1 MKSPSKPPRLAEKL
15 LRWYSQRDSTYGR
28 RAHIEDIQGDIEEL
42 FHEDVR
48 RFSVR
53 KANLNYWRRVVSLIF
68 SYAMT
73 KRKKDAAYHHFSHN
87 QFTPG
92 MFGNYFKTA
101 VRTLAKNK
109 FFATVNVF
117 GLAIGMTLSLFFV
130 AMLVFMLQFDNFH
143 PNRKNVYRVI
153 THVQD
158 GDRNPSYASA
168 PIGTAQLL
176 KNNFSGIEKVVRIHN
191 SFNHEMG
198 YADTKIPVSGYFV
211 DPEFLSVFNFP
222 LLQGNPLTALAKP
235 NTMVLTEDAAA
246 KLFGGRNPVGEL
258 AHIEP
263 FGEVMITGVL
273 KNRPKNT
280 HMIFEALVSFTT
292 LTSYHGPSFT
302 DGEKHWNNFFNSY
315 TYLLLSDKASP
326 APIETFLNGIAKTK
340 YKTNDFKATFGLQR
354 LDKIVPAFIDLHNNI
369 GSGWSYESMILNGFL
384 PLIILLAAC
393 SNYVSLAIS
402 QSLKRM
408 REIGVR
414 KVMGGQKKQI
424 FMQFILESTI
434 IMLLAVTLSYF
445 FFEIL
450 RDEVLTVAE
459 EASIVDLNPS
469 IGTYVGF
476 MVFALLVGFFTGIV
490 PALHFS
496 KLSAVNAL
504 KGKELQSKRG
514 SRFSIRKIVITMQF
528 MLSLGFIMVVVIMVQ
543 QYRYS
548 VNYDLGFKQ
557 EGILNVDLQKADPQL
572 VKNEFGKL
580 SFARTISMSSHAL
593 GCAGE
598 GLTWYVYPADKT
610 DSIGTEMMSI
620 DENFIST
627 MGLQLVRGRNFTN
640 DSMQN
645 TRLIIINEVFAKK
658 LSPDDAYGAIDQV
671 IIMPDKREVKVVG
684 IVKDFNYASL
694 STRIGNLLF
703 EYAPKHFRYANIYLE
718 STHVGQAFTDM
729 EAAWKPIGKGDKF
742 KSAYLST
749 QIRDAYGFYFMM
761 VKIWGFFGL
770 LAITIACLGL
780 LGTVVF
786 TVKNRVK
793 EVSIRKVM
801 GASSESLVYL
811 LSKDFIILMVIA
823 SIITI
828 PTVKYFMEWLML
840 TAQYY
845 NAPIGAIEISIS
857 LLIVSVLGLITILSQ
872 TLKAANTNPVDNLR
886 VE

>member
-1 MKSPSKPPRLAEKL
+1 MIPRSKPPKLAAKL
-15 LRWYSQRDSTYGR
+15 FRWYSE
-28 RAHIEDIQGDIEEL
+28 RALIDDLEGDIEEL
-42 FHEDVR
+42 FYEDVKR
-48 RFSVR
+48 TNVMS
-53 KANLNYWRRVVSLIF
+53 ANCRYWWRVISLIF
-68 SYAMT
+68 SYALV
-73 KRKKDAAYHHFSHN
+73 KRKKDAAYHHFSST

-92 MFGNYFKTA
+92 MFKNYFKTA
-101 VRTLAKNK
+101 VRNLAKNK
-109 FFATVNVF
+109 FFATLNVF

-130 AMLVFMLQFDNFH
+130 AMLVFMFQFDNFH
-143 PNRKNVYRVI
+143 PNRKNIYRVI
-153 THVQD
+153 THVED
-158 GDRNPSYASA
+158 HDRNPSYASA
-168 PIGTAQLL
+168 PMGTAQLL
-176 KNNFSGIEKVVRIHN
+176 KNNFSGIEKVIRIHN
-191 SFNHEMG
+191 SFEHEVG

-222 LLQGNPLTALAKP
+222 LLQGNPLTALVKP

-246 KLFGGRNPVGEL
+246 RLFGDRNPVGEL

-292 LTSYHGPSFT
+292 LTSYRGPSFT
-302 DGEKHWNNFFNSY
+302 DDEKHWNNFFNSY

-326 APIETFLNGIAKTK
+326 APIETFLNEIAKTK

-369 GSGWSYESMILNGFL
+369 GSGWSYESMMLNGFL

-450 RDEVLTVAE
+450 RDEAMSISG

-469 IGTYVGF
+469 IGTYAGF
-476 MVFALLVGFFTGIV
+476 IVFALLVGFFTGIV

-496 KLSAVNAL
+496 KLSPVDAL
-504 KGKELQSKRG
+504 KGKELQSKKG

-557 EGILNVDLQKADPQL
+557 EGILNIDLQKADPQL

-580 SFARTISMSSHAL
+580 SFAQAISMSSHAL
-593 GCAGE
+593 GAGE
-598 GLTWYVYPADKT
+598 VQTLYVYQVDKT

-620 DENFIST
+620 DENFISN
-627 MGLQLVRGRNFTN
+627 MNLQLVRGKNFTN
-640 DSMQN
+640 DSTQN
-645 TRLIIINEVFAKK
+645 TRLVIVNEVFAKK

-671 IIMPDKREVKVVG
+671 IIMPDKREVKVTG

-694 STRIGNLLF
+694 SSRIGNLMF
-703 EYAPKHFRYANIYLE
+703 EYAPKYFRYANVHLE
-718 STHVGQAFTDM
+718 STHISQAFSEM

-742 KSAYLST
+742 KSTYLSD
-749 QIRDAYGFYFMM
+749 QIREAYGFYFMM

-770 LAITIACLGL
+770 LAITVACLGL

-786 TVKNRVK
+786 TIKNRVK

-811 LSKDFIILMVIA
+811 LSKDFIVLMVIA

-845 NAPIGAIEISIS
+845 NVPIGAAEIGIS
-857 LLIVSVLGLITILSQ
+857 LAIVLLLGMTTILSQ
-872 TLKAANTNPVDNLR
+872 TLKAANTNPVENLR